1 MRLELTEKEWELYEQ
16 EQKKIDSMMYYLA
29 SLSKEQQFQW
39 YREHQYCYP
48 IGFEREIGGIVYIVT
63 AHFSKNASDC
73 WYPATRPY
81 PAAERRHH

>member
-1 MRLELTEKEWELYEQ
+1 
-16 EQKKIDSMMYYLA
+16 MYYLA

-48 IGFEREIGGIVYIVT
+48 IGFGREIGEIVYIVT

-81 PAAERRHH
+81 PAAERRQH